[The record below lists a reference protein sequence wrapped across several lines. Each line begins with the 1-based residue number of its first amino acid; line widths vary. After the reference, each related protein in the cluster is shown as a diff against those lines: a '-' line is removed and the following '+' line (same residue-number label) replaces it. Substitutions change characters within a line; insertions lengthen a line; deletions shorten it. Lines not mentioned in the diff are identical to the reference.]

1 LLTLAFVAVTLLD
14 PNGRR
19 KGQKVGIIAKSDA
32 LLLTKFQ
39 AAKDTPGLA
48 GRPSNISEWDF
59 PTQPPRP
66 DPTSEEIK
74 RQWDEDGTLLTTTEG
89 RWENVASHAQ
99 DWNQLVSLLYEKL
112 IKLLKDEESKGG
124 NEKAAEKSREKVAT
138 KMERHKS
145 QSSFPVGATD
155 DITACA
161 EKVGFPAEMLSK
173 EDETSIRQALKRAES
188 LKEAAHL
195 ERIYVMVDVVAV
207 DGSPGVLYEKAWPA
221 HLVKLGRCGILV
233 SRDEKDKNNNLKK
246 LYEKTWFGAPITY
259 KYYVKPLVK
268 HANEEFLSDDELKEN
283 KYENHETKLTSLSV
297 LKKQVSNAQFT
308 GAHICCAFVV
318 SMHVS
323 SCLIMCQSMFDV
335 QCAPFRPSRSCQRQQ
350 RRSRCSTS
358 MASAP

>member
-14 PNGRR
+14 PDDRR
-19 KGQKVGIIAKSDA
+19 KGQKVGIIANEDA
-32 LLLTKFQ
+32 LLWTKFQ

-48 GRPSNISEWDF
+48 GRPSNISEWAF

-66 DPTSEEIK
+66 DPTSEEIE
-74 RQWDEDGTLLTTTEG
+74 RQWDEDGILPTTTEG
-89 RWENVASHAQ
+89 PWENVASHAQ

-112 IKLLKDEESKGG
+112 ENLLKDEEDDARAARLACHQESKGG

-145 QSSFPVGATD
+145 QSSFAVGATD

-161 EKVGFPAEMLSK
+161 EKVGFSAELLSK
-173 EDETSIRQALKRAES
+173 EDETSIRQALKLAES

-195 ERIYVMVDVVAV
+195 KRIYVMVDVVTV
-207 DGSPGVLYEKAWPA
+207 DGTSSEKKAWPA

-259 KYYVKPLVK
+259 NYYVKPLVK

-283 KYENHETKLTSLSV
+283 KYEHHETKLTSLSV

-308 GAHICCAFVV
+308 GAHI
-318 SMHVS
+318 
-323 SCLIMCQSMFDV
+323 
-335 QCAPFRPSRSCQRQQ
+335 
-350 RRSRCSTS
+350 
-358 MASAP
+358 